1 MILAIIQARMGS
13 SRLPGKVLLD
23 LAGRPVLWHAV
34 SRVRKARQVDQVL
47 VATTDQPSDE
57 PIRRFCAEQKVP
69 CFGGSEQDVLDRF
82 VQAARFAGAT
92 ESDAIVRI
100 TADCPLIDPTVID
113 QVVAAYRQVGATMF
127 PIQSADFS

>member
-57 PIRRFCAEQKVP
+57 PVRKFCA
-69 CFGGSEQDVLDRF
+69 
-82 VQAARFAGAT
+82 VQAT
-92 ESDAIVRI
+92 
-100 TADCPLIDPTVID
+100 C
-113 QVVAAYRQVGATMF
+113 
-127 PIQSADFS
+127 